1 MLNRTNYK
9 IHKIQLSILSQY
21 QPRPTCL
28 NPKPYPLRPYAPM
41 RLPQT
46 PGLFLRR
53 RWRIRTGVRAAC
65 DCSYLWPSM
74 ARQLPHPQWPF
85 PFLFSF
91 PLPARLRAAHAC
103 AVRACMGCA
112 ACSRSRPLEEQ
123 RGLWPCTSW
132 PPYKQHHTPTQ
143 VQLLVLDSRAV
154 RVEPDPG
161 RAGRA
166 DLGGS
171 LALWCVMLSCH
182 VAPWLGTRPVCQWGP
197 TRDWQSWSVLALC
210 GLRAPGL

>member
-1 MLNRTNYK
+1 MLNRTNDK

-53 RWRIRTGVRAAC
+53 RWRIWTGVRAAC

-103 AVRACMGCA
+103 AVRACMCCLLPLSAARRATWAMAVHPLAALKATPHTDPSAIACA
-112 ACSRSRPLEEQ
+112 GQQDCQ
-123 RGLWPCTSW
+123 
-132 PPYKQHHTPTQ
+132 
-143 VQLLVLDSRAV
+143 
-154 RVEPDPG
+154 
-161 RAGRA
+161 
-166 DLGGS
+166 GG
-171 LALWCVMLSCH
+171 A
-182 VAPWLGTRPVCQWGP
+182 
-197 TRDWQSWSVLALC
+197 
-210 GLRAPGL
+210 

>member
-1 MLNRTNYK
+1 MARQ
-9 IHKIQLSILSQY
+9 IIS
-21 QPRPTCL
+21 
-28 NPKPYPLRPYAPM
+28 
-41 RLPQT
+41 
-46 PGLFLRR
+46 PGE
-53 RWRIRTGVRAAC
+53 GQK
-65 DCSYLWPSM
+65 SYLWPSM

-123 RGLWPCTSW
+123 RGLWPCTPWS
-132 PPYKQHHTPTQ
+132 PYKQHHTPTQ

-171 LALWCVMLSCH
+171 LALWCVMLTCH
-182 VAPWLGTRPVCQWGP
+182 VASWLGTRPVCQWGP